1 MGNIFIKANT
11 PRRAGGGGK
20 GEGQLSRRVPD
31 ARFSGV
37 CGPGKWHLSC
47 MRQVEEAA
55 AVATTYKN

>member
-11 PRRAGGGGK
+11 SRRAGGRV
-20 GEGQLSRRVPD
+20 GERWRD

-55 AVATTYKN
+55 AAAAATTYKN

>member
-11 PRRAGGGGK
+11 PRCAGGRGVG
-20 GEGQLSRRVPD
+20 LWRD

-55 AVATTYKN
+55 AAAAATTYKN